1 MSPPSGGSAVTAV
14 LELADGRALEL
25 LVEGPEGGAP
35 LLFFHGTPFAAVPH
49 PRLAEAAAERGL
61 RTVSWSRPG
70 YAGSTRRPG
79 RTVGQV
85 AQDAAEVLS
94 WLGAGRFVALG
105 WSGGGPH
112 ALACA
117 TLLAD
122 RCARAATLGGVAPYD
137 ADGLDWTAGMGPE
150 NVDEFA
156 AAAAGEEALRTFLE
170 AAAAGLVSVTGAE
183 VAASLGGLVSAVD
196 VAALDE
202 PLADYLAAGM
212 RAALGGGVDGWVD
225 DDLAFLADWG
235 FEPGSPRCPVTV
247 WQGGQDLMVPPSH
260 GAWLA
265 SHLASADGELL
276 AGEGHLSLF
285 TGRLG
290 PVLDRLA
297 AAVAGS

>member
-1 MSPPSGGSAVTAV
+1 MTAAAAGPATAP
-14 LELADGRALEL
+14 LELADGRRLALL
-25 LVEGPEGGAP
+25 LEGPEGGVP

-49 PRLAEAAAERGL
+49 PRLADAAAERGL

-85 AQDAAEVLS
+85 AEDASEVLS
-94 WLGAGRFVALG
+94 RLGAERFVALG

-122 RCARAATLGGVAPYD
+122 RCAGAATLGGVAPYGVD
-137 ADGLDWTAGMGPE
+137 DLDWAAGMGPE
-150 NVDEFA
+150 NVEEFA
-156 AAAAGEEALRTFLE
+156 AAAAGEEALRAFLE
-170 AAAAGLVSVTGAE
+170 QAATELTSVTGPE
-183 VAASLGGLVSAVD
+183 VAASLGGLVSPVD

-212 RAALGGGVDGWVD
+212 RAALGGGFDGWVD
-225 DDLAFLADWG
+225 DDLAFVADWG

-265 SHLASADGELL
+265 SHLPAVEGELL

-285 TGRLG
+285 TRCLG
-290 PVLDRLA
+290 PALDRLA
-297 AAVAGS
+297 AAADRR